1 MFVSTVTVVS
11 MLAVVS
17 MSNNMS
23 LAANMFSV
31 NAGQSVCMGAWRGGD
46 TTQLRLT
53 LNSTGRWS
61 DVNKSNTVGITG
73 Q

>member
-31 NAGQSVCMGAWRGGD
+31 NAGQSVCMGAWRGGGHHTAPLD
-46 TTQLRLT
+46 
-53 LNSTGRWS
+53 S
-61 DVNKSNTVGITG
+61 
-73 Q
+73 